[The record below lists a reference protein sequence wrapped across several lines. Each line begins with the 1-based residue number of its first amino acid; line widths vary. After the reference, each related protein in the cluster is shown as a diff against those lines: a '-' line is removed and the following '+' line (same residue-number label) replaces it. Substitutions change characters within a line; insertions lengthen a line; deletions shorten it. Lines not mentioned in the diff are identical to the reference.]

1 MKRILATIL
10 AASVALV
17 GVAESARADDTISTG
32 EWAGSTLVPNPRPES
47 CDLDDICGLF
57 KFGGI
62 LNVDITF
69 RVDAVATSPGC
80 AIPTAA
86 ATNNRKSPASFHR
99 ALSFE
104 CNGTYRT
111 EATAK
116 RHIQG
121 DSRKLDRTVTVAE
134 PAPDVAAPAA
144 TAGDGRSV
152 VVSWSSLANPPK
164 DFRGYVVLR
173 TLAGT
178 TERVASLSPS
188 DTSWVDMDP
197 PASGGSVTY
206 QVRTRRA
213 GANPADPADEVT
225 SAGATSAPID
235 VAPASGGTGGS
246 GGGGTGGT
254 GGGGTGGTGG
264 GGTGGGT
271 GGGGTDAGS
280 GDTDGG
286 SGGFGG
292 SISGRRRSGT
302 GASPDLSSPSFRVP
316 RVGTPSRN
324 FFPPLL
330 APPDEGF
337 EDRLP
342 YEDREPGEE
351 AAVLPDDLTSG
362 PFERAPGRGLVI
374 PLAIGLVLAVWA
386 LHLRFLAR
394 MAQPAYAEVV
404 VDDDPPELVVY

>member
-1 MKRILATIL
+1 VRRTLGAIL
-10 AASVALV
+10 AASVLLV
-17 GVAESARADDTISTG
+17 GVADSARADDTITTG
-32 EWAGSTLVPNPRPES
+32 EWAGSTLVPNPRPEE
-47 CDLDDICGLF
+47 CDLDDICGRF
-57 KFGGI
+57 EFNGI
-62 LNVDITF
+62 LNVDISF

-116 RHIQG
+116 RQIQG
-121 DSRKLDRTVTVAE
+121 DSRKLDRTFTVAE
-134 PAPDVAAPAA
+134 PAPDVAAPAVSG
-144 TAGDGRSV
+144 GDGRSV
-152 VVSWSSLANPPK
+152 AVSWSSLANPPK

-178 TERVASLSPS
+178 TEHVASLPPS
-188 DTSWVDMDP
+188 DTSWVDLDP
-197 PASGGSVTY
+197 PAGGGSATY

-213 GANPADPADEVT
+213 GANPADPSDEVT

-235 VAPASGGTGGS
+235 VAPVPGGTGGGSGGSGTGGGGGTGGGSGGGS
-246 GGGGTGGT
+246 GGGGTDGGA
-254 GGGGTGGTGG
+254 GG
-264 GGTGGGT
+264 
-271 GGGGTDAGS
+271 
-280 GDTDGG
+280 TDGG
-286 SGGFGG
+286 SGG

-302 GASPDLSSPSFRVP
+302 GASPELASPSFRVP

-351 AAVLPDDLTSG
+351 EAVLPDDLASG
-362 PFERAPGRGLVI
+362 PFDQAPGRGLVI
-374 PLAIGLVLAVWA
+374 PLAVGLVLAVWA

-394 MAQPAYAEVV
+394 VAQPAYAEVA
-404 VDDDPPELVVY
+404 VDDDPSELVVY